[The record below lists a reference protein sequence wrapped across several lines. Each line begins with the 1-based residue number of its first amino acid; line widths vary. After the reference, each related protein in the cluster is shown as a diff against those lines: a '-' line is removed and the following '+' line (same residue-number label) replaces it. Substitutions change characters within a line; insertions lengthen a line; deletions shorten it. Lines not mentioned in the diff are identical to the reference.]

1 LSTTTSAAYNFNV
14 APLVG
19 MSLRGVLFFS
29 EIARA
34 SVGGADFVNLVSSWR
49 EAWGRPEMP
58 FLLLSPSQPQA
69 NSVRVEEAL
78 AKASELP
85 RVRVIPPN
93 TNVDAMGTNAA
104 LWREVASAAK
114 EIPAVSGTDFS
125 AVRKWSPAALVEV
138 PGEKVPLEAACI
150 FGDHMV
156 VQAGMPVPVWGWAKP
171 GATIHVSF
179 AGQTVEGAA
188 DRAGE
193 WRVVL
198 APMDKSG
205 TPLEMRITSKRG
217 AEVEEL
223 RFGNALIGEVWANSG
238 QSNAGRVLAAT
249 LGFEQEKPKCNFADI
264 RYLRVSGGDS
274 AFPARRARGTW
285 VVLTPE
291 SAGMM
296 PGQGYYFSKQI
307 HQQLDTPVGLVNSS
321 AGGSTIFSWVSEEAL
336 GFSPKLKPLL
346 ADFRKHRDARVER
359 LPVLKELVRRWVQE
373 TRRNGTAARP
383 MPFYPIDG
391 LLLNPIEA
399 RGCLLYHSML
409 HPIIGLTMRG
419 MLWNQGEADT
429 GAGVRSD
436 TYTELME
443 GMVADWRKSWGYD
456 FPFFFV
462 QMPAVKA
469 RPGLPQM
476 WEAQTRAM
484 NRIPNS
490 GMIVCNDISDGDV
503 HPADKKNVGERL
515 ARLALVR
522 TYGVKGVL
530 DSSPFW
536 KKAEREGHRVVVT
549 FSPVGEGLQT
559 RDGKSPDAWEIAGAD
574 GKFVAAT
581 AVISG
586 DRVVV
591 SAPGVHAPEH
601 VRLGWNGESNCNL
614 VNSAGLP
621 AMPFSTTVGP

>member
-1 LSTTTSAAYNFNV
+1 
-14 APLVG
+14 
-19 MSLRGVLFFS
+19 
-29 EIARA
+29 
-34 SVGGADFVNLVSSWR
+34 
-49 EAWGRPEMP
+49 
-58 FLLLSPSQPQA
+58 
-69 NSVRVEEAL
+69 
-78 AKASELP
+78 
-85 RVRVIPPN
+85 
-93 TNVDAMGTNAA
+93 
-104 LWREVASAAK
+104 
-114 EIPAVSGTDFS
+114 
-125 AVRKWSPAALVEV
+125 
-138 PGEKVPLEAACI
+138 
-150 FGDHMV
+150 
-156 VQAGMPVPVWGWAKP
+156 
-171 GATIHVSF
+171 
-179 AGQTVEGAA
+179 
-188 DRAGE
+188 
-193 WRVVL
+193 
-198 APMDKSG
+198 
-205 TPLEMRITSKRG
+205 
-217 AEVEEL
+217 
-223 RFGNALIGEVWANSG
+223 
-238 QSNAGRVLAAT
+238 
-249 LGFEQEKPKCNFADI
+249 
-264 RYLRVSGGDS
+264 
-274 AFPARRARGTW
+274 
-285 VVLTPE
+285 
-291 SAGMM
+291 
-296 PGQGYYFSKQI
+296 
-307 HQQLDTPVGLVNSS
+307 
-321 AGGSTIFSWVSEEAL
+321 
-336 GFSPKLKPLL
+336 
-346 ADFRKHRDARVER
+346 
-359 LPVLKELVRRWVQE
+359 
-373 TRRNGTAARP
+373 
-383 MPFYPIDG
+383 
-391 LLLNPIEA
+391 
-399 RGCLLYHSML
+399 
-409 HPIIGLTMRG
+409 
-419 MLWNQGEADT
+419 
-429 GAGVRSD
+429 
-436 TYTELME
+436 ME